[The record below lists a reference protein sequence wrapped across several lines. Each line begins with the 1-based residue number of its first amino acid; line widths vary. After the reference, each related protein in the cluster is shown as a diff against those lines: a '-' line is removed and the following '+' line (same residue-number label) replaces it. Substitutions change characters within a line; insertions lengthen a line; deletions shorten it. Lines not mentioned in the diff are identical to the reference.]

1 MHRFIA
7 RLKVELIVL
16 IGYAAGILLI
26 AGFFMDPAI
35 YTHDTLLGQLRMFI
49 EITIPDLYIRTT
61 IALILLLALFLLVKK
76 ALAIGGPGAIVASV
90 MGFLAGLA
98 TPTDLLI
105 GLIMLGIG
113 VICAYISITGW
124 KTLSNLR
131 LKRPKA

>member
-124 KTLSNLR
+124 KTLANLR
-131 LKRPKA
+131 LKRPKV